1 MYMLISGVIMIA
13 FVGMISLV
21 LGFYFYIT
29 EIIRGIPML
38 ILREINLQGLHD
50 MAWIKTDA
58 FVKVLAPTLAILS
71 MAYVAFYYI

>member
-1 MYMLISGVIMIA
+1 MYMLFSGFIMIA
-13 FVGMISLV
+13 FVGVIALV
-21 LGFYFYIT
+21 LGLYFYIT

-38 ILREINLQGLHD
+38 ILKQTNLQGLHD

-71 MAYVAFYYI
+71 MVYVVFYYI

>member
-1 MYMLISGVIMIA
+1 MYMLISGFIMIV
-13 FVGMISLV
+13 FIGMIALV
-21 LGFYFYIT
+21 LGIYFYIT

-38 ILREINLQGLHD
+38 ILKQTNLQGLHD

-71 MAYVAFYYI
+71 MVYVGFYYM

>member
-1 MYMLISGVIMIA
+1 MLISGFIMIA
-13 FVGMISLV
+13 FIGMIALV
-21 LGFYFYIT
+21 LGLYFYIT

-38 ILREINLQGLHD
+38 ILKRSDFQGLHN

-71 MAYVAFYYI
+71 TIYVAFYYM